1 MRDEHDSLTEAY
13 DKLLRDVERLEAA
26 AQAEARAIRRPRPL
40 RLRRRFERW
49 QYAIVGAGALI
60 AFVVVVVAR

>member
-1 MRDEHDSLTEAY
+1 MRDEHDSLTSAY

-26 AQAEARAIRRPRPL
+26 AIAEARVIRRARPL

-60 AFVVVVVAR
+60 AFVVAVMLR